1 MQTQMANWQTML
13 HNIRRRPI
21 LAFASTRCRQGEGP
35 KNIGQHCYTLLI
47 RVEKVFG
54 DCCMYT
60 SLFLLYNSVF
70 AFGLGK
76 HVDID
81 LTGTKGSV
89 FINITNVE
97 DVPLTRRYS

>member
-1 MQTQMANWQTML
+1 MGIAVYV
-13 HNIRRRPI
+13 
-21 LAFASTRCRQGEGP
+21 S
-35 KNIGQHCYTLLI
+35 
-47 RVEKVFG
+47 VSVV
-54 DCCMYT
+54 
-60 SLFLLYNSVF
+60 YNSVL

>member
-1 MQTQMANWQTML
+1 ML
-13 HNIRRRPI
+13 
-21 LAFASTRCRQGEGP
+21 
-35 KNIGQHCYTLLI
+35 YTLNKGGKSIWGSL
-47 RVEKVFG
+47 
-54 DCCMYT
+54 YT